1 MNIAPAKKEVRTNII
16 ILLFVLA
23 TVIIFVSYLATHFTG
38 ETGIKSDK
46 GITFCQP
53 IRQAQGEPENAPPRE
68 QKCYFT
74 AHWHVHADIKICDE
88 TKIFPYET
96 GDLQKLHTHV
106 ETNKIHWHGLLPV
119 DPVTRQITDESQLKL
134 SNLFT
139 ELKIPIA
146 NDGIYSF
153 KNGDACLNGRV
164 GSLKVIINNTE
175 QKDFLNYILKDG
187 DHIKIEF

>member
-1 MNIAPAKKEVRTNII
+1 MNTATSKKEVRTNII

-53 IRQAQGEPENAPPRE
+53 ENAPQDQ

-74 AHWHVHADIKICDE
+74 AHWHVHADIKVCNE
-88 TKIFPYET
+88 TKLLPYET
-96 GDLQKLHTHV
+96 GDLGKLHTHV

-119 DPVTRQITDESQLKL
+119 DPVTKKITDYSQMKM
-134 SNLFT
+134 SNLFL
-139 ELKIPIA
+139 ELKVPVA
-146 NDGIYSF
+146 ADRIYDF
-153 KNGDACLNGRV
+153 KNGATCPDGRI
-164 GSLKVIINNTE
+164 GNLKVSVNGQE

-187 DHIKIEF
+187 DHISIEF

>member
-1 MNIAPAKKEVRTNII
+1 MNQTSAKKEVRTNIV

-46 GITFCQP
+46 GIIFCQ
-53 IRQAQGEPENAPPRE
+53 PENAPPAE

-74 AHWHVHADIKICDE
+74 MHWHVHADIKVCDE

-96 GDLQKLHTHV
+96 GDLETLHTHV

-119 DPVTRQITDESQLKL
+119 DPVTRAVTDYSQMKM
-134 SNLFT
+134 SILFS
-139 ELKIPIA
+139 ELKVPIS
-146 NDGIYSF
+146 NNGIYDF
-153 KNGDACLNGRV
+153 KNGDSCPNGRI
-164 GSLKVIINNTE
+164 GNLKVSVNGQE

-187 DHIKIEF
+187 DHISIEF

>member
-1 MNIAPAKKEVRTNII
+1 MNAAPAKKEVRTNII

-53 IRQAQGEPENAPPRE
+53 ENAPPTE

-74 AHWHVHADIKICDE
+74 AHWHVHFDTIKICDQ

-106 ETNKIHWHGLLPV
+106 ETNKIHWHGFLPV
-119 DPVTRQITDESQLKL
+119 NPVTKQITDESQLKL
-134 SNLFT
+134 SNLFA

-146 NDGIYSF
+146 PDGIYNF
-153 KNGDACLNGRV
+153 KNGNRCPSGRV
-164 GSLKVIINNTE
+164 GSLKILINGAE
-175 QKDFLNYILKDG
+175 QKDFLNYIWKDG
-187 DHIKIEF
+187 DHIVIEF